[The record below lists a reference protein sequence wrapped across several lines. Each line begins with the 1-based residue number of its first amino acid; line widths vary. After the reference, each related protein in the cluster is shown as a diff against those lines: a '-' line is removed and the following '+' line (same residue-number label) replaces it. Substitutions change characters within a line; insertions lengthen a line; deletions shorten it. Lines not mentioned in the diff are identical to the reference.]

1 MLSGPESLRVG
12 AMDDDASEERI
23 TLMALRWSVAMN
35 QLRAL
40 RYRKLALQ
48 EADKEKAQLL
58 QLLADE
64 ADRGVLCSVEWKRH
78 SSKIE
83 IPIKS
88 SVAKDRTPHI
98 YENDLGWFD
107 MRNLGAVL
115 DHEEP
120 LPHPACDQVQ

>member
-1 MLSGPESLRVG
+1 MSNS
-12 AMDDDASEERI
+12 
-23 TLMALRWSVAMN
+23 
-35 QLRAL
+35 RAL

-48 EADKEKAQLL
+48 EPDKEKAQLL

-64 ADRGVLCSVEWKRH
+64 SERGVLCTVEWTRH
-78 SSKIE
+78 GSKTE

-88 SVAKDRTPHI
+88 SEGKARTPHI
-98 YENDLGWFD
+98 CENDLGWFD
-107 MRNLGAVL
+107 MRDLGTVL

>member
-1 MLSGPESLRVG
+1 
-12 AMDDDASEERI
+12 
-23 TLMALRWSVAMN
+23 MN

-48 EADKEKAQLL
+48 EPDTEKAQLL

-88 SVAKDRTPHI
+88 SEAKARTPHI
-98 YENDLGWFD
+98 CENDLGWFD
-107 MRNLGAVL
+107 IRDLGAVL
-115 DHEEP
+115 DHEGP
-120 LPHPACDQVQ
+120 LPHPASDQAQ